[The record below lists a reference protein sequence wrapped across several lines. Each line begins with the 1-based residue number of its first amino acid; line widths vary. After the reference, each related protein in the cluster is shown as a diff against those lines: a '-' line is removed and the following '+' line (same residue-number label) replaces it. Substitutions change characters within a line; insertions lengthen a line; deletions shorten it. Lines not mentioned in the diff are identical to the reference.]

1 MVGGKS
7 DVSGETEGCD
17 EWVKSIVASGTFST
31 VPSQRANLCFRTH
44 IKLVLSSLSA
54 SSFSS
59 LTLLPLGLFAGL
71 GSR

>member
-17 EWVKSIVASGTFST
+17 EGVKSIVAYGTFST

-44 IKLVLSSLSA
+44 IKLVVA
-54 SSFSS
+54 VRYEFN
-59 LTLLPLGLFAGL
+59 LGPKGQSDLV
-71 GSR
+71 